1 MSYIR
6 MYRDNFIESTE
17 LEYLYINHSLKF
29 VEYIE

>member
-6 MYRDNFIESTE
+6 MYRNKFIGSSD